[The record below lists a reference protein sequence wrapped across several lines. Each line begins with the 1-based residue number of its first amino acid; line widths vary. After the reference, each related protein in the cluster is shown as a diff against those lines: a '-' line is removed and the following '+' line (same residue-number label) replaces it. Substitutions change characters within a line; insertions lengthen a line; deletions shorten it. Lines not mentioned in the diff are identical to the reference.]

1 MLFTGSP
8 DDSEDC
14 VMGPQRFRYTVA
26 SEPLELFDSQSS
38 ALLIA
43 PPRPDD
49 KLSAIIAH
57 RLLQDCVFVDDECAL
72 APEQN
77 QSAGM
82 KDSRR
87 TRKATCVCFLMKREY
102 SLLLYLTKAVTLP
115 IKIKRFQAN

>member
-8 DDSEDC
+8 DDSEDY
-14 VMGPQRFRYTVA
+14 VMGPQRFRYTVP

-57 RLLQDCVFVDDECAL
+57 RLLQDCVFVDDECACSGTKSVGGNERL
-72 APEQN
+72 MED
-77 QSAGM
+77 
-82 KDSRR
+82 K
-87 TRKATCVCFLMKREY
+87 KAKLSG
-102 SLLLYLTKAVTLP
+102 SL
-115 IKIKRFQAN
+115 

>member
-1 MLFTGSP
+1 MANMLFTGSP

-38 ALLIA
+38 ALLIV

-77 QSAGM
+77 QSVGM
-82 KDSRR
+82 KDSWRMRKRR
-87 TRKATCVCFLMKREY
+87 ASG
-102 SLLLYLTKAVTLP
+102 SL
-115 IKIKRFQAN
+115 